1 MRITTVEEK
10 RVSEV
15 REPQAQER
23 REQESQS
30 QQIPQQILSSDL
42 LKEIS
47 KITNLVYFVGII
59 EGIKP
64 LSERVDVLGI
74 RTADGE
80 MVPPVLCQKNEKFT
94 PKIGEKIV
102 CLGKFKIIKGETYIQ
117 IGEVYFDNKGIQQ

>member
-10 RVSEV
+10 QVSEV
-15 REPQAQER
+15 REPQVQER
-23 REQESQS
+23 REQESQ
-30 QQIPQQILSSDL
+30 QIPQQFLNSDL

-64 LSERVDVLGI
+64 LSERVNVLGV

-80 MVPPVLCQKNEKFT
+80 MVPPVLCQKNESFT

-117 IGEVYFDNKGIQQ
+117 MGEVYFDNKGIQQ

>member
-1 MRITTVEEK
+1 MVEEPK
-10 RVSEV
+10 VSEV
-15 REPQAQER
+15 QEPQVRER

-30 QQIPQQILSSDL
+30 QQIPQQLLNSNL

-74 RTADGE
+74 KTAGGE
-80 MVPPVLCQKNEKFT
+80 MVPPVLCQKNEKFI
-94 PKIGEKIV
+94 PKIGEKII

-117 IGEVYFDNKGIQQ
+117 MGEVYFDNKGIQQ

>member
-1 MRITTVEEK
+1 MRITTVEEPK
-10 RVSEV
+10 VSEAQ
-15 REPQAQER
+15 EPQVRER

-30 QQIPQQILSSDL
+30 QQIPQQLLNSDL

-47 KITNLVYFVGII
+47 KITNLVYFVGTI

-74 RTADGE
+74 KTADGE
-80 MVPPVLCQKNEKFT
+80 MVPPVLCQKNEKFI
-94 PKIGEKIV
+94 PKIGEKII

-117 IGEVYFDNKGIQQ
+117 MGEVYFDNKSIQQ

>member
-10 RVSEV
+10 QVSEV
-15 REPQAQER
+15 QEPQVQEK
-23 REQESQS
+23 REQES
-30 QQIPQQILSSDL
+30 QQIPQQLLNSDL

-64 LSERVDVLGI
+64 LSERVDVLGV

-80 MVPPVLCQKNEKFT
+80 MVPPVLCQKNESFT

-102 CLGKFKIIKGETYIQ
+102 CLGKFKIIKGKTYIQ
-117 IGEVYFDNKGIQQ
+117 MGEVYFDNKGIQQ

>member
-10 RVSEV
+10 QVSEV
-15 REPQAQER
+15 QEPQVQEK
-23 REQESQS
+23 REQES
-30 QQIPQQILSSDL
+30 QQIPQQFLNSDL

-64 LSERVDVLGI
+64 LSERVDVLGV

-80 MVPPVLCQKNEKFT
+80 MVPPVLCQKNESFT

-102 CLGKFKIIKGETYIQ
+102 CLGKFKIIKGKTYIQ
-117 IGEVYFDNKGIQQ
+117 MGEVYFDNKGIQQ

>member
-10 RVSEV
+10 QVSEV
-15 REPQAQER
+15 REPQAQVK
-23 REQESQS
+23 REQES
-30 QQIPQQILSSDL
+30 QQIPQQLLNSDL

-64 LSERVDVLGI
+64 LSERVNVLGV

-80 MVPPVLCQKNEKFT
+80 MVPPVLCQKNESFT

-117 IGEVYFDNKGIQQ
+117 MGEVYFDNKGIQQ

>member
-10 RVSEV
+10 QVSEV

-23 REQESQS
+23 REQKNQN

-47 KITNLVYFVGII
+47 KIANLVYFVGII

-74 RTADGE
+74 RTADGDPL
-80 MVPPVLCQKNEKFT
+80 PPVLCQKNENFI
-94 PKIGEKIV
+94 PKIGEKVV
-102 CLGKFKIIKGETYIQ
+102 CLGKIKIIKGETYIQ
-117 IGEVYFDNKGIQQ
+117 MGEVYFDGKGIQQ

>member
-10 RVSEV
+10 QVSEV
-15 REPQAQER
+15 REPQAQVK

-47 KITNLVYFVGII
+47 KIANLVYFVGII

-74 RTADGE
+74 RTADGDPL
-80 MVPPVLCQKNEKFT
+80 PPVLCQKNKNFI
-94 PKIGEKIV
+94 PKIGEKVV
-102 CLGKFKIIKGETYIQ
+102 CLGKIKIIKGETYIQ
-117 IGEVYFDNKGIQQ
+117 MGEVYFDGKGIQQ

>member
-1 MRITTVEEK
+1 MRITTVEEPK
-10 RVSEV
+10 VSEAQ
-15 REPQAQER
+15 EPQVRER

-30 QQIPQQILSSDL
+30 QQIPQQLLNSDL

-74 RTADGE
+74 KTADGE
-80 MVPPVLCQKNEKFT
+80 MVPPVLCQKNEKFI
-94 PKIGEKIV
+94 PKIGEKII

-117 IGEVYFDNKGIQQ
+117 MGEVYFDNKSIQQ